1 MKHVAYSMT
10 YTKYGT
16 LGKVMG
22 LSAGIKDMVSRY
34 SISPRVYLAK
44 E

>member
-1 MKHVAYSMT
+1 MKHVVYSMT

-22 LSAGIKDMVSRY
+22 LSAGIKDMVSWY

>member
-1 MKHVAYSMT
+1 MKHVVYSMT

-22 LSAGIKDMVSRY
+22 LSAGIKDMVSWY
-34 SISPRVYLAK
+34 SISPMVYLVK